1 MSSSSSSDDP
11 AIEIINARKLREL
24 REKVAA
30 LERAKAY
37 QQQQQQQQ
45 QQSSSSSS
53 PSSPPPQSRPKSSRE
68 ILSHYLYDRADEVLD
83 LAYSQYP
90 VQTEAIVTRIARL
103 ILAGE
108 ITSKISGGELLA
120 LFRSIGLK
128 IRVNTT
134 IKVED
139 NGKFVS
145 FSEKLR
151 NQQKN
156 DLP

>member
-11 AIEIINARKLREL
+11 DIEIINARKLKEL
-24 REKVAA
+24 REKAA
-30 LERAKAY
+30 AIERAKAY
-37 QQQQQQQQ
+37 QQQQQQSSSSS
-45 QQSSSSSS
+45 SSSSSS
-53 PSSPPPQSRPKSSRE
+53 PSSQSRPKSSRE
-68 ILSHYLYDRADEVLD
+68 ILSRYLYDRADEVLD

-108 ITSKISGGELLA
+108 ITSRISGGELLM
-120 LFRSIGLK
+120 LFRSVGLK

-156 DLP
+156 DSP

>member
-37 QQQQQQQQ
+37 QQQQQ

>member
-11 AIEIINARKLREL
+11 AIEIINARKLKEL

-37 QQQQQQQQ
+37 QQQQQQS
-45 QQSSSSSS
+45 SSSSSS